1 MLWKL
6 NFITIWVWIWVQ
18 SFEQKIKNKIP
29 LRKRS
34 LIDQERHL
42 ALKVLASEMAQA
54 ERERGNTPAIQQQSK
69 TWATKAQQDIPFNV
83 AMKS

>member
-18 SFEQKIKNKIP
+18 SFEQKIKNKIH

-34 LIDQERHL
+34 LIDQEWHL
-42 ALKVLASEMAQA
+42 ALKVLASEMAHA
-54 ERERGNTPAIQQQSK
+54 EREGGNTPAIQQQGK